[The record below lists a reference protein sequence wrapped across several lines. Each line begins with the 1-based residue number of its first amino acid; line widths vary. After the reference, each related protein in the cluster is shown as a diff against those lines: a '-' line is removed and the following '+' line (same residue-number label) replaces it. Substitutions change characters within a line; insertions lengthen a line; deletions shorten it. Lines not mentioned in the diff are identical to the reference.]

1 MKLYTHL
8 NTTGGED
15 EYLIAKD
22 DQIAHDAGAG
32 EERTEEEL
40 TEETFM
46 NAFRNASLQGAI
58 YLFMTAWDN
67 RIYKE
72 FRAANVSKEFQTDM
86 RKCIEARSMRDQPN
100 MHNKWAE
107 LVQET
112 YDKWAKLADRRD

>member
-1 MKLYTHL
+1 MKLYTYL
-8 NTTGGED
+8 NTTGGKD
-15 EYLIAKD
+15 EYMIAKD
-22 DQIAHDAGAG
+22 DQIAPDAGAG

-46 NAFRNASLQGAI
+46 NVFRNASLQGAI

-86 RKCIEARSMRDQPN
+86 RKCIEAWSMRDRDD
-100 MHNKWAE
+100 MRNKWAE
-107 LVQET
+107 MVQET
-112 YDKWAKLADRRD
+112 YDKWVK

>member
-1 MKLYTHL
+1 MKLYTYIC
-8 NTTGGED
+8 TVGGED

-22 DQIAHDAGAG
+22 DQIVPDAVGY
-32 EERTEEEL
+32 EERTVEEL
-40 TEETFM
+40 SEDTFM

-86 RKCIEARSMRDQPN
+86 RKCVEVWSMRDQPN

-107 LVQET
+107 MVQET
-112 YDKWAKLADRRD
+112 YDKWVK